1 MVLRYMVSDT
11 DLTKGK
17 ITQPQREAVQPKKN
31 ISLPKKRR
39 AKFWLLLVANMILLT
54 YASYRWLPRKY
65 IPYIPTPKFLTT
77 NKIIVSGIM
86 HYAENPS
93 AIICGEVVYEGDE
106 INGYKVV
113 KIHKEKV
120 ELEKNGQYL
129 IKRVR

>member
-11 DLTKGK
+11 DLTRGK
-17 ITQPQREAVQPKKN
+17 VTQPQREVVQPKKN
-31 ISLPKKRR
+31 ISLPKRR
-39 AKFWLLLVANMILLT
+39 VKFWLLLLANMILLI
-54 YASYRWLPRKY
+54 YVCYRWVPRKC
-65 IPYIPTPKFLTT
+65 IPTPKFFTN

-86 HYAENPS
+86 YYAENPS
-93 AIICGEVVYEGDE
+93 AIICGEVVREGDE

-120 ELEKNGQYL
+120 ELEKDGKYL